1 MDSPGPLSVLRV
13 RMTRCADQLRA
24 WRAVLH
30 YEPCCPRATKRTL
43 AAAAV
48 TAAATA
54 VLLLAAI
61 LVWRRPA
68 AEPGAECRTRDTGQ
82 VARLDIGGVSLSTIH
97 DIPSAACS
105 PSRTRGS
112 STAPAP
118 RRTTAAWPGAAP
130 PRTTGGDTW
139 PGGGATASRSVP
151 WVGCT
156 LELSNFDTIFGP
168 LTMMMSKL
176 ESTTGCVQCVSL
188 PGARLQDRVGPEGGA
203 ALRVPLQVGGARV
216 PRLHLPLQP
225 RRALVRHQ
233 HQRHQPRAARRVG
246 QLRGHVS
253 RLPHHARHALPP
265 PLQPGQ
271 RDA

>member
-1 MDSPGPLSVLRV
+1 MA
-13 RMTRCADQLRA
+13 RCADQLRA

-54 VLLLAAI
+54 VLLLAAL

-82 VARLDIGGVSLSTIH
+82 VASAGYRRRVSVQCTVH
-97 DIPSAACS
+97 YPRVRSAACS
-105 PSRTRGS
+105 PSRTRGW

-130 PRTTGGDTW
+130 PRTTGGATW
-139 PGGGATASRSVP
+139 PGAGATAKRTVP
-151 WVGCT
+151 WVGW
-156 LELSNFDTIFGP
+156 SQNFNYQCAS
-168 LTMMMSKL
+168 MSKL
-176 ESTTGCVQCVSL
+176 ESPIGCVQCMSL

-216 PRLHLPLQP
+216 PRVHLPLQP
-225 RRALVRHQ
+225 RRALVRHKHQ
-233 HQRHQPRAARRVG
+233 HHQPRAGRRVG

-265 PLQPGQ
+265 PLLA
-271 RDA
+271 RAT